1 MIYNTQHRIKTR
13 WLSHLWCWCS
23 GFLYFVAII
32 IEIVPWQVRWWWMC
46 QRPQFHPQFTMSK
59 HNKMQLN
66 DSSLIIINIYIQ
78 YTVYIHI
85 YIMHSSKHSQPCLLV
100 RGLQSLSSV
109 GHHVSRVEAGTEGR
123 TGDLSVT
130 PSWSSSLPAAEK
142 KQPATFRATQ
152 VAQSVHTLLI
162 KLELAVTKTV
172 GQTRRSY
179 ILNLNYF
186 SAPSNSTASSNEG
199 GSDVTLSE
207 FFAQILQLQFICGH
221 FEEPYFES

>member
-1 MIYNTQHRIKTR
+1 
-13 WLSHLWCWCS
+13 
-23 GFLYFVAII
+23 
-32 IEIVPWQVRWWWMC
+32 
-46 QRPQFHPQFTMSK
+46 MSK

-152 VAQSVHTLLI
+152 VAQSVHTILI

-186 SAPSNSTASSNEG
+186 FSSIQLDCFIKWRRFRRNTKVNFGTNSA
-199 GSDVTLSE
+199 
-207 FFAQILQLQFICGH
+207 
-221 FEEPYFES
+221 EPYFES

>member
-1 MIYNTQHRIKTR
+1 
-13 WLSHLWCWCS
+13 
-23 GFLYFVAII
+23 
-32 IEIVPWQVRWWWMC
+32 
-46 QRPQFHPQFTMSK
+46 
-59 HNKMQLN
+59 MQLN

-85 YIMHSSKHSQPCLLV
+85 YISCIPVNTVSHVCWWEACRVSPRSVIMSAEWRLEL
-100 RGLQSLSSV
+100 RG
-109 GHHVSRVEAGTEGR
+109 
-123 TGDLSVT
+123 DPSVT

-152 VAQSVHTLLI
+152 VAQSVHTILI

-186 SAPSNSTASSNEG
+186 FSSIQLDCFIKWRRFRRN
-199 GSDVTLSE
+199 TKNL
-207 FFAQILQLQFICGH
+207 AQILQMAILKSRISKVQIFFYVWKHALAWIQH
-221 FEEPYFES
+221 AIRKQNKKNNDYSLPILPRATMWLS

>member
-1 MIYNTQHRIKTR
+1 
-13 WLSHLWCWCS
+13 
-23 GFLYFVAII
+23 
-32 IEIVPWQVRWWWMC
+32 
-46 QRPQFHPQFTMSK
+46 
-59 HNKMQLN
+59 
-66 DSSLIIINIYIQ
+66 
-78 YTVYIHI
+78 
-85 YIMHSSKHSQPCLLV
+85 MHSSKHSQPCLLV

-152 VAQSVHTLLI
+152 VAQSVHTILI

-186 SAPSNSTASSNEG
+186 FSSIQLDCFIKWRRFRRN
-199 GSDVTLSE
+199 TKNL
-207 FFAQILQLQFICGH
+207 AQILQMAILKSRISKVQIFFYVWKHALAWIQH
-221 FEEPYFES
+221 AIRKQNKKTMIIVYRYYHEQPYG

>member
-1 MIYNTQHRIKTR
+1 
-13 WLSHLWCWCS
+13 
-23 GFLYFVAII
+23 
-32 IEIVPWQVRWWWMC
+32 MC

-66 DSSLIIINIYIQ
+66 DSSLIIINIYI
-78 YTVYIHI
+78 YSTLYI
-85 YIMHSSKHSQPCLLV
+85 YIYISCIPVNTVSHVCWWEACRVSPRSVIMSAEWRLEL
-100 RGLQSLSSV
+100 RGD
-109 GHHVSRVEAGTEGR
+109 A
-123 TGDLSVT
+123 SVT

-186 SAPSNSTASSNEG
+186 SAPSSSTASSNEG

-207 FFAQILQLQFICGH
+207 FWHKFCRWPFWRAVFWKFNFFFYVWKHALAWIQHAIRKQNKKNNDYSLPILPRATMWL
-221 FEEPYFES
+221 S

>member
-1 MIYNTQHRIKTR
+1 
-13 WLSHLWCWCS
+13 
-23 GFLYFVAII
+23 
-32 IEIVPWQVRWWWMC
+32 
-46 QRPQFHPQFTMSK
+46 
-59 HNKMQLN
+59 
-66 DSSLIIINIYIQ
+66 
-78 YTVYIHI
+78 
-85 YIMHSSKHSQPCLLV
+85 MHSSKHSQPCLLV

-152 VAQSVHTLLI
+152 VAQSVHTILI

-186 SAPSNSTASSNEG
+186 SAPSSSTASSNEG

-207 FFAQILQLQFICGH
+207 FWHKFCRWPFWRAVFWKFNFFFYVWKHALAWIQHAIRKQNKKTMIIVYRYYHEQ
-221 FEEPYFES
+221 PYG

>member
-1 MIYNTQHRIKTR
+1 MIYNTQQRIKTR

-23 GFLYFVAII
+23 GFLYFVAIV
-32 IEIVPWQVRWWWMC
+32 IEIVPWQVRWWWKC
-46 QRPQFHPQFTMSK
+46 QRPQFHPQSTMSK

-123 TGDLSVT
+123 RVCH
-130 PSWSSSLPAAEK
+130 A
-142 KQPATFRATQ
+142 
-152 VAQSVHTLLI
+152 LLI
-162 KLELAVTKTV
+162 ELIT
-172 GQTRRSY
+172 GCWEE
-179 ILNLNYF
+179 
-186 SAPSNSTASSNEG
+186 TAS
-199 GSDVTLSE
+199 DVSCHSGRAVCPHPPDKTGASS
-207 FFAQILQLQFICGH
+207 
-221 FEEPYFES
+221 Y

>member
-1 MIYNTQHRIKTR
+1 
-13 WLSHLWCWCS
+13 
-23 GFLYFVAII
+23 
-32 IEIVPWQVRWWWMC
+32 MC

-152 VAQSVHTLLI
+152 VAQSVHTILI

-186 SAPSNSTASSNEG
+186 FSSIQLDCFIKWRRFRRN
-199 GSDVTLSE
+199 TKNL
-207 FFAQILQLQFICGH
+207 AQILQMAILKSRISKVQIFFYVWKHALAWIQH
-221 FEEPYFES
+221 AIRKQNKKTMIIVYRYYHEQPYG

>member
-1 MIYNTQHRIKTR
+1 MVNVSAPTVPPTIYN
-13 WLSHLWCWCS
+13 
-23 GFLYFVAII
+23 V
-32 IEIVPWQVRWWWMC
+32 
-46 QRPQFHPQFTMSK
+46 K